1 MTDPSPIS
9 PEQTLLEQASPDQ
22 GTLDQAQSPQPANRP
37 MSGWLR
43 LAALLLAVLVTVV
56 ILLLSNRIQELQALG
71 YLGAFLIM
79 LAGNATVVFPVPG
92 LVFVIA
98 MGSTLN
104 PWLVGLCAGPG
115 AALGELT
122 GYLAGYGGATPL
134 ENTALYRRFDG
145 WMDRFGPWVVF
156 VLAIVP
162 NPVFDMAGILAGA
175 SHMPWWKYLL
185 AATAGKTIQATLL
198 AWAGA
203 LSWTWLTGIF
213 A

>member
-1 MTDPSPIS
+1 MSVKDTRMTEPAPKLTTTSPRPGI
-9 PEQTLLEQASPDQ
+9 PWKRVGALALAIAITIVIALL
-22 GTLDQAQSPQPANRP
+22 ANR
-37 MSGWLR
+37 
-43 LAALLLAVLVTVV
+43 
-56 ILLLSNRIQELQALG
+56 IEELQGLG

-79 LAGNATVVFPVPG
+79 LLGNATVILPVPG

-104 PWLVGLCAGPG
+104 PWLLGLAAGPG

-134 ENTALYRRFDG
+134 EHTDLYQRFNG
-145 WMDRFGPWVVF
+145 WMDRFGP
-156 VLAIVP
+156 LAIFGLSVVP
-162 NPVFDMAGILAGA
+162 NPFFDMAGLLAGA
-175 SHMPWWKYLL
+175 SHMPLWQFML
-185 AATAGKTIQATLL
+185 AAGLGKIVQATVL

-203 LSWTWLTGIF
+203 LSIEWITSLF